1 MLPSRTL
8 VACLM
13 TFAGLAALGCSDD
26 AVTPAGPPPLAVPE
40 GCNPIAFENDCLL
53 PYPSDFYLQDD
64 ASMPSGKRV
73 VIPEAAQMKDKNETP
88 FDFTKAHPI
97 DGFSHHQPILV
108 HFKEGV
114 STEGVVFHTDEPEKS
129 LSPESK
135 VILLDATTGKPV
147 PVWAEVDKN
156 TLEPSERAFLL
167 RPFVRLDN
175 GKRYIVALQGLAP
188 ESEAAAGPLLAPPEG
203 FKRIRDKQ
211 TSADPVLGPIASRY
225 EKDIFPALVAHGVAR
240 ETLQLAW
247 DFTTSSEEV
256 NTRDLLTMRD
266 DLLAKL
272 EANPPAVGN
281 VKVTETTPAENENI
295 WLRIEGTIKVPLYM
309 ESVEPGALI
318 HRDASGKPA
327 QNGDADVPFILQ
339 VPHSLMPADANFEP
353 ARILQY
359 GHGFFGLAEEI
370 NYGFMRGYENERK
383 YIAAAVDLWGMA
395 EPDIEIVLQKAFG
408 DPGTVFSFID
418 RIHQGI
424 INYIAL
430 SYALKGPIAALPELQ
445 RFDKPLYDTN
455 KLFYYGIS
463 QGSIFG
469 VTMLAVN
476 PILDRAALGVGGGPY
491 SLMMSRSASY
501 QQLYGVLQGQLQ
513 NPLTLMKLMAL
524 SQGTWDRVDP
534 MTYAPHL
541 LKDTYPNSPPN
552 RHVLM
557 QIGIGDH
564 SVNNL
569 ASHLVA
575 RATGIPLLDPAPRPI
590 WGLESTTSPA
600 DDALVVI
607 DFKLATE
614 PGLECRLPTEAEK
627 NDVHEGVRRNVKVKD
642 QLDLFFQPDGQIQN
656 TCDGACDPE

>member
-1 MLPSRTL
+1 
-8 VACLM
+8 M

-73 VIPEAAQMKDKNETP
+73 VIPEAAQMKDKNETS

-156 TLEPSERAFLL
+156 TLEPSERAFIL

-225 EKDIFPALVAHGVAR
+225 EKDIFPALVAHGVTR

-339 VPHSLMPADANFEP
+339 VPHSLKPADANFEP

-627 NDVHEGVRRNVKVKD
+627 NDVHEGVRRNEKVKD